1 VSDRDPYLVLRIPP
15 TATPEQIK
23 TAYRAM
29 SKRYHP
35 DLNQDIA
42 VAAQEKM
49 TQCTSAYQILSN
61 KERRDEYDQ
70 QPHFKVRV
78 PKGFSANINTRT
90 HLEKPSSGKPGLF
103 DKLLGFFVKVE
114 PKPTKDPAAA
124 RTHFTMGLTLTDQE
138 SFYPD
143 AREEFQRAMQ
153 ADPDSFEA
161 AFNYGLMSYKTGE
174 FEEAR
179 VGFQKASR
187 IKPQDRYSRLL
198 LDLLRP
204 EDIL

>member
-1 VSDRDPYLVLRIPP
+1 MFDRDPYLVLRIPP
-15 TATPEQIK
+15 TANSEQIK
-23 TAYRAM
+23 NAYRAM
-29 SKRYHP
+29 SKQYHP

-49 TQCTSAYQILSN
+49 KQCTSAYRILSN
-61 KERRDEYDQ
+61 KERRDDYDQ
-70 QPHFKVRV
+70 QPHFKPRV
-78 PKGFSANINTRT
+78 PKGFSANIKTRT
-90 HLEKPSSGKPGLF
+90 FLNKSTPDKPGF
-103 DKLLGFFVKVE
+103 FEKLLGFFVKVD
-114 PKPTKDPAAA
+114 PKPTKDLEAA

-138 SFYPD
+138 AFYPE
-143 AREEFQRAMQ
+143 AREEFQRALE
-153 ADPDSFEA
+153 ANPDFFEA

-187 IKPQDRYSRLL
+187 IKPQDRYSRLF